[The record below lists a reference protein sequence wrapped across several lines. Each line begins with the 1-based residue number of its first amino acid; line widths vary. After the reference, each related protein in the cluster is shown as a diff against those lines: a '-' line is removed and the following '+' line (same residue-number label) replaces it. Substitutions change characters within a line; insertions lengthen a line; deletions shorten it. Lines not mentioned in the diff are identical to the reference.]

1 MSVSE
6 EGRVFLWPIFI
17 VAIEGTAEGRD
28 VPFSAYSFVAR
39 QKSKA
44 ESEAATSRFTCSE
57 TNRQEQM
64 RISVTGLF
72 FY

>member
-6 EGRVFLWPIFI
+6 GGRVFLWPIVI
-17 VAIEGTAEGRD
+17 CAHEGTAQRRD

-44 ESEAATSRFTCSE
+44 ECEAATSRFVLDQE
-57 TNRQEQM
+57 TKKGVSLELKR
-64 RISVTGLF
+64 GLSPF
-72 FY
+72 